1 MPEKEIMQRL
11 SAEFLS
17 SAAQYADIPKSITR
31 EFCVLGRSNVGKSS
45 FINHVFGNN
54 GLARVSKTPGKTT
67 LANFYKVSDG
77 TIWADMPGY
86 GYAERAKS
94 EQVRWSRLIADY
106 CENRENLKGVIWL
119 CDLRHP
125 GLSIDKEAFSW
136 LSSLSLPVLG
146 VLTKADK
153 LTQREQHE
161 NMRQYRKEFGFSGD
175 PIPYS
180 IVGDAARELF
190 RRRYFSW
197 AANLSQAEQGA

>member
-45 FINHVFGNN
+45 FINHVFGNS

-77 TIWADMPGY
+77 SIWADMPGY
-86 GYAERAKS
+86 GYAQRAKS
-94 EQVRWSRLIADY
+94 EQVRWSKLIADY
-106 CENRENLKGVIWL
+106 CENRENLKGVILL

-125 GLSIDKEAFSW
+125 GLAIDKEACSW
-136 LSSLSLPVLG
+136 LASLSLPVLA

-153 LTQREQHE
+153 LTRQEQHKNIE
-161 NMRQYRKEFGFSGD
+161 QYRREFSFTGE

-180 IVGDAARELF
+180 IIGDAARELF
-190 RRRYFSW
+190 CRRYFSW
-197 AANLSQAEQGA
+197 AANLTRAE

>member
-1 MPEKEIMQRL
+1 MLENNFTQRL

-17 SAAQYADIPKSITR
+17 SAAHYEDIPKSSTR

-45 FINHVFGNN
+45 FINHVFGNR

-67 LANFYKVSDG
+67 LANFFKVSDG
-77 TIWADMPGY
+77 SIWADMPGY
-86 GYAERAKS
+86 GYAERAKT
-94 EQVRWSRLIADY
+94 EQERWSRLIADY

-136 LSSLSLPVLG
+136 LVSLSLPVLT

-153 LTQREQHE
+153 LPRQEQRDNLQ
-161 NMRQYRKEFGFSGD
+161 RYRREFGFADD
-175 PIPYS
+175 PVPYS
-180 IVGDAARELF
+180 IVGDAARAF
-190 RRRYFSW
+190 FCQRYLSW
-197 AANLSQAEQGA
+197 TATLSQTG

>member
-1 MPEKEIMQRL
+1 MPEKNFKQRL

-17 SAAQYADIPKSITR
+17 SAAHYKDIPKSSTM

-77 TIWADMPGY
+77 SIWADMPGY

-94 EQVRWSRLIADY
+94 EQTRWSQLIADY

-136 LSSLSLPVLG
+136 LASLSLPVLT

-153 LTQREQHE
+153 LPRREQHE
-161 NMRQYRKEFGFSGD
+161 NIQRYRQEFGFDND
-175 PIPYS
+175 PVPYS
-180 IVGDAARELF
+180 IVGDGARELF
-190 RRRYFSW
+190 CKRYFSW
-197 AANLSQAEQGA
+197 TATLTQAG